1 MVKILG
7 LTLKLHEK
15 KREEKR
21 ILIVQ
26 AAARVFAQ
34 KGYSGTSIADIASR
48 AEIGKGTIYEYFKS
62 KEDLFFAV
70 FEWFARMSWS
80 EGKIGMAAIGGPV
93 SGRLEALSDSIM
105 RSWSEIK
112 EIYSLVMEFWAAS
125 ASSQI
130 RERFRE
136 TFKTAYQN
144 FRSIISGLIREGMD
158 RGEFARQVDPE
169 AVAASLVG
177 TWDAL
182 LLQAWFDD
190 DFDPILAAR
199 KYITVL
205 IRGMA
210 VPENQN

>member
-1 MVKILG
+1 MSRSLRHNK
-7 LTLKLHEK
+7 K

-21 ILIVQ
+21 VLIIQ
-26 AAARVFAQ
+26 AAASVFAR
-34 KGYSGTSIADIASR
+34 KGYFGTAIADIAVQ
-48 AEIGKGTIYEYFKS
+48 AEVGKGTIYEYFKS

-70 FEWFARMSWS
+70 FEWFTRMSWS
-80 EGKIGMAAIGGPV
+80 KAKISVSVIGGTA
-93 SGRLEALSDSIM
+93 SQKLEALSDSIM
-105 RSWSEIK
+105 NTWTEMK
-112 EIYSLVMEFWAAS
+112 EVYSLVMEFWAAS

-130 RERFRE
+130 RKRFKE
-136 TFKTAYQN
+136 SFKKAYKN
-144 FRSIISGLIREGMD
+144 FRGVVSELIREGIT
-158 RGEFARQVDPE
+158 RGEFARTVDPE

-190 DFDPILAAR
+190 GFDPVTAAR

-210 VPENQN
+210 LPKNNN

>member
-1 MVKILG
+1 LVKNVRHS
-7 LTLKLHEK
+7 LKLHEK

-21 ILIVQ
+21 TLIIQ
-26 AAARVFAQ
+26 AAARLFAH
-34 KGYSGTSIADIASR
+34 KGYSGTAMADIAVR

-80 EGKIGMAAIGGPV
+80 EGKISVSAIGGTA
-93 SGRLEALSDSIM
+93 SQKLEVLSDSIM
-105 RSWSEIK
+105 NTWTEM
-112 EIYSLVMEFWAAS
+112 EEVYSLVMEFWAAS

-130 RERFRE
+130 RKRFKESFR
-136 TFKTAYQN
+136 KAYKN
-144 FRSIISGLIREGMD
+144 FRGIVSELIREGIAN
-158 RGEFARQVDPE
+158 GEFAREVDPE

-190 DFDPILAAR
+190 DFDPITAAR

-210 VPENQN
+210 I